1 MTTLED
7 AADLNLATHFT
18 YVQRRVEGM
27 RVRDEDGLVLTDC
40 AMPCDTFNAVCRSR
54 VREAIAWFA
63 DVDRPFSWWMGPGD
77 TPRDLGTRLEAAG
90 LERAETELAMSAD
103 VSALDRNVELPPG
116 FEVRRG
122 RTREELAA
130 YAAINAANW
139 SPSDQLVVRFY
150 ERAAEALLDASSPL
164 RFYLGYL
171 EGVPVATSELT
182 VAGGVVGLYNVSTL
196 EACRRRGFGS
206 VLTRWPL
213 GEAAR
218 EGYDTAILQA
228 SDAGVGVYRRI
239 GFEPFGEIT
248 EFKPT
253 NWKAASHAK
262 EGGA

>member
-40 AMPCDTFNAVCRSR
+40 GMPCDTFNAVCRSR
-54 VREAIAWFA
+54 LAPESADRRVREAIAWFA
-63 DVDRPFSWWMGPGD
+63 DVGRPFSWWMGPGD
-77 TPRDLGTRLEAAG
+77 TPRDLGPRLEAAG
-90 LERAETELAMSAD
+90 LEPAETELAMSAD
-103 VSALDRNVELPPG
+103 LSALDCDVTLPPG

-139 SPSDQLVVRFY
+139 SPPDQLVVRFY
-150 ERAAEALLDASSPL
+150 ERGAEALLDEASPL
-164 RFYLGYL
+164 RFYLGYV

-196 EACRRRGFGS
+196 AGYRRRGFGS
-206 VLTRWPL
+206 ALTLWPL
-213 GEAAR
+213 VQAVR
-218 EGYDTAILQA
+218 EGHGTAILQA
-228 SDAGVGVYRRI
+228 SDEGVGVYCRI
-239 GFEPFGEIT
+239 GFQPFGQIT
-248 EFKPT
+248 EFKP
-253 NWKAASHAK
+253 KA
-262 EGGA
+262 GL